1 MQPWKR
7 WPIKARPASAA
18 LALALALLL
27 PVAAL
32 AADEGGAERRAQLS
46 GERSELLGRIR
57 ALQRDIER
65 AEESRQ
71 DAAGE
76 LRETE
81 QAISAANRR
90 LRQLGEERRR
100 AEREQA
106 RLAEELAALEARIAV
121 RQRDLA
127 RLLRQHAR
135 TGEGEALRLMLS
147 GRDPN
152 QVARDLH
159 FLRQLSRAELG
170 QIQELRAAQD
180 ERRTLAARLAEQA
193 EALRAIEA
201 SERDGRDRLAKDQ
214 AARKDVL
221 ARVSAE
227 IRRQRREV
235 STLKKDEQRLS
246 KLIAGLARITR
257 RPPAAPAPGAPAKP
271 GPKNE
276 LLPEPGTPDTGFAR
290 LKGQLRLPARG
301 ELAHRFGTPRP
312 GGGPAWRG
320 IFIRAAGGEVHAV
333 ASGTV
338 VFADWLRGYGNLMIV
353 DHGAGYLTIYG
364 NNEALY
370 KGVGDAVK
378 TGDVIAA
385 IGDSGG
391 SEESGLYFEVRYQG
405 QPQDPLA
412 WARLQ

>member
-1 MQPWKR
+1 MQPWTR
-7 WPIKARPASAA
+7 WPIKARRASA
-18 LALALALLL
+18 ALALALLL
-27 PVAAL
+27 PVAAI
-32 AADEGGAERRAQLS
+32 AAGDERTERRAQLS

-90 LRQLGEERRR
+90 LRQLAEERRR

-135 TGEGEALRLMLS
+135 AGEGEALRLMLS

-170 QIQELRAAQD
+170 QIQELRAAQE
-180 ERRTLAARLAEQA
+180 ERRALAARLAEQA
-193 EALRAIEA
+193 EALSAIEA
-201 SERDGRDRLAKDQ
+201 EERDGRDRLATDQ
-214 AARKDVL
+214 AARKEVL

-227 IRRQRREV
+227 LRRRRREV
-235 STLKKDEQRLS
+235 STLKRDEQRLS

-257 RPPAAPAPGAPAKP
+257 RPPSAAPAPGTPAKP
-271 GPKNE
+271 GPRNE

-320 IFIRAAGGEVHAV
+320 IFIRAAGGEVRAV

-364 NNEALY
+364 NNESLY
-370 KGVGDAVK
+370 RNVGDAVR

-391 SEESGLYFEVRYQG
+391 SEESGLYFEVRYEG

>member
-1 MQPWKR
+1 VQPWKR
-7 WPIKARPASAA
+7 WPIKASLASAA
-18 LALALALLL
+18 LALLLAA
-27 PVAAL
+27 PAG
-32 AADEGGAERRAQLS
+32 AADEGRRAELA
-46 GERSELLGRIR
+46 GERSELRSRIR
-57 ALQRDIER
+57 ALQTEIER
-65 AEESRQ
+65 AEASRQ

-76 LRETE
+76 LRDTE
-81 QAISAANRR
+81 KAISAANLK
-90 LRQLGEERRR
+90 LRQLAGERRR
-100 AEREQA
+100 AEREHA
-106 RLAEELAALEARIAV
+106 LLTEELAALEARIAV

-127 RLLRQHAR
+127 ELLRRHAR
-135 TGEGEALRLMLS
+135 AGDSEALRLMLS

-159 FLRQLSRAELG
+159 FLRQMSAAELG
-170 QIQELRAAQD
+170 QIQELRAAQQ
-180 ERRTLAARLAEQA
+180 ERRVLAARVAEQA

-201 SERDGRDRLAKDQ
+201 EQKSARDRLAKDR
-214 AARKDVL
+214 ATRTEVL

-235 STLKKDEQRLS
+235 GSLQKDEQRLS

-257 RPPAAPAPGAPAKP
+257 RPPSATPGKP
-271 GPKNE
+271 GPKND
-276 LLPEPGTPDTGFAR
+276 LLPEPGVPDTGFAR
-290 LKGQLRLPARG
+290 LKGKLRLPARG

-320 IFIRAAGGEVHAV
+320 VFIRAEGGEVRAV

-364 NNEALY
+364 NNESLY
-370 KGVGDAVK
+370 RNVGDAVK

-405 QPQDPLA
+405 QPEDPLA